1 MVIVVLPSEPRCAA
15 LRGCICLERSKRA
28 TRDTHVRVAGA
39 TRRFSP
45 SAALHTTLPCGRR
58 SPSPHSAQWPCTCGV
73 EHAQRRPCRL
83 PHVPLFSASRQQ
95 HTLVLAHGAEG
106 QHTGEVRPTAA
117 AKSRRIVHGAP
128 VLGTEEGRS
137 IQLSCWL
144 HHLAWGEWCYSKAMS
159 NLTTLQRT
167 RKPLKRPLPKCVA
180 LQGPF

>member
-83 PHVPLFSASRQQ
+83 PHVPLSPRVVSSIPLSLRTGQRAN
-95 HTLVLAHGAEG
+95 TLARSD
-106 QHTGEVRPTAA
+106 RPPQRNRAGSFT
-117 AKSRRIVHGAP
+117 AP

-144 HHLAWGEWCYSKAMS
+144 HHLAWGDWCYSKAMS